1 MKYFRKLNGD
11 KCYLSPISMEDVEKY
26 TEWVNDPELA
36 PFMLFGTSVIG
47 LESER
52 EHLRRLISADTV
64 FAIVE
69 KDTNKA
75 IGNCGLHNLNNVH
88 RRAAFGIF
96 IGEKTFWNQGIGL
109 EATNLL
115 LDFGFNVLNL
125 NSIELDVMEYNR
137 RGIRCYEKA
146 GFKYAGRR
154 RQYFFHAGKY
164 HDVLYY
170 DILASEFV
178 SPYVKKNF
186 DHSISDEA
194 GRSKI
199 TIV

>member
-1 MKYFRKLNGD
+1 MKYFRKLSGE
-11 KCYLSPISMEDVEKY
+11 KCFLSPISMEDVERY
-26 TEWVNDPELA
+26 TEWVNDPEIA
-36 PFMLFGTSVIG
+36 PFMLFSNTVIG
-47 LESER
+47 LETER
-52 EHLRRLISADTV
+52 DILKRLSSTDII

-75 IGNCGLHNLNNVH
+75 IGNCGLHNLNEIH
-88 RRAAFGIF
+88 RRASFGIF

-109 EATNLL
+109 EATQLI
-115 LDFGFNVLNL
+115 LDFGFNILNL
-125 NSIELDVMEYNR
+125 NSIDLDVMEYNR

-154 RQYFFHAGKY
+154 REHFFHAGKY
-164 HDVLYY
+164 HDVLIY
-170 DILASEFV
+170 DIMASEFT
-178 SPYVKKNF
+178 SPVIKRAF
-186 DHSISDEA
+186 EHSISDEA